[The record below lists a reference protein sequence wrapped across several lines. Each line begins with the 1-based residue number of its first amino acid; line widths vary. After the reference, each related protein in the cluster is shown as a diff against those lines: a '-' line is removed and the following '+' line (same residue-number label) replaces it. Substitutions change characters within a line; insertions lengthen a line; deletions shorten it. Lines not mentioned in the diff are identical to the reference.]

1 MIPVAILAG
10 GTGGRLM
17 PLTARIPKPLVPVD
31 GVPFLEYQ
39 LSLLAVQGV
48 EDVVLCVGHLGE
60 QIEAAIGDGRRF
72 GLCVRYSYDGP
83 DRLGTGGALAKALS
97 LLGSRFGVLYG
108 DTYPLYDLL
117 RPITKHHNAVT
128 MAVRA
133 PGQGN
138 ARYEHG
144 RVTLYSPRKGL
155 SHGDAGFSVIDADAF
170 EYWQEAFEL
179 SDVFSALSQEG
190 CIDGYL
196 VDNPV
201 YEIGSHAGL
210 EAFRAYVSS
219 R

>member
-39 LSLLAVQGV
+39 LNLLAVQGV
-48 EDVVLCVGHLGE
+48 DDVVLCVGHLGE

-72 GLCVRYSYDGP
+72 GVHVRYSYDGA
-83 DRLGTGGALAKALS
+83 DKLGTGGAIAKALP
-97 LLGSRFGVLYG
+97 LLGARFGVLYG

-117 RPITKHHNAVT
+117 RPIERHHNTVT
-128 MAVRA
+128 MVVRS

-138 ARYEHG
+138 VSYVG
-144 RVTLYSPRKGL
+144 GLVLGYSGRKGL
-155 SHGDAGFSVIDADAF
+155 AHGDAGFSVFEADAF
-170 EYWQEAFEL
+170 EYGQEAFEL
-179 SDVFSALSQEG
+179 SDVFGALSQEG

-210 EAFRAYVSS
+210 EAFRVYVSS